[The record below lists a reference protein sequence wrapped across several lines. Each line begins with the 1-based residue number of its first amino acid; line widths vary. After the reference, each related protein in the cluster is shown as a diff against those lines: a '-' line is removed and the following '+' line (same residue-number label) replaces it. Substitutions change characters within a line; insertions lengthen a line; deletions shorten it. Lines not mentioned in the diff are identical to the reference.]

1 MAVGPIVAGA
11 TKGAKVAAKF
21 VGQMKQR
28 GKKAMNWFK
37 DTVKKVEKAAAPG
50 KYGRKELLSDEGNL
64 GIVDTPD
71 IGRMY
76 LFQYDPKWKSKLPWY
91 DVWPLI
97 FPFDYRDNG
106 FMGIN
111 LHYLPINFRAKLMID
126 LIAAQ
131 AEGEGNAMRMLK
143 LNYNTITSFA
153 PARPCIKRYLF
164 GHVQGK
170 GIYWI
175 GADDWS
181 YAAGLPLQKFK
192 KGGASGYFTGDTKW
206 RGEKGVWKH
215 SVAQF

>member
-11 TKGAKVAAKF
+11 AKGAKVAAKF

-97 FPFDYRDNG
+97 SHLTIETMVSWESIYITFPS
-106 FMGIN
+106 ISE
-111 LHYLPINFRAKLMID
+111 
-126 LIAAQ
+126 Q
-131 AEGEGNAMRMLK
+131 
-143 LNYNTITSFA
+143 S
-153 PARPCIKRYLF
+153 
-164 GHVQGK
+164 
-170 GIYWI
+170 
-175 GADDWS
+175 
-181 YAAGLPLQKFK
+181 
-192 KGGASGYFTGDTKW
+192 
-206 RGEKGVWKH
+206 
-215 SVAQF
+215 